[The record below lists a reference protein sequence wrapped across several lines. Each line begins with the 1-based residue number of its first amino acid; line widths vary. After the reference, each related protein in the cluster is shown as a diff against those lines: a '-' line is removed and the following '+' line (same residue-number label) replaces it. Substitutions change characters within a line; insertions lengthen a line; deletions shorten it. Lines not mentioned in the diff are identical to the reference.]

1 MRHDA
6 SRGCRAAPWLCRG
19 DCTAFKL
26 GDDCARHSRDRAPL
40 RGFAIGGASI
50 RLTEEKRRSTGIARS
65 ITFLT
70 LETLLDAG
78 GKHQG
83 SAAGFG
89 DHLVEQGLHLVDG
102 EALPGVSGDDLGK
115 RPRLRQFRGVGH
127 RRDQKREPSRD
138 QGKREMLEP
147 MRGAL

>member
-1 MRHDA
+1 MRVDNPKELLNAH
-6 SRGCRAAPWLCRG
+6 RRHRQQ
-19 DCTAFKL
+19 TAFVIEF
-26 GDDCARHSRDRAPL
+26 GDVGRRGQRNKGDGDGDRLQLNLVPPFVGEA
-40 RGFAIGGASI
+40 
-50 RLTEEKRRSTGIARS
+50 
-65 ITFLT
+65 
-70 LETLLDAG
+70 LLDAG